1 MGELRLCV
9 YLAALVVGAVAFAG
23 CGSSAS
29 EKGKYTAADVRAAYF
44 RAKDAAFEARQY
56 WADPDFHSMTNY
68 VPLGGIEACPLAQRA
83 TGVKNAVEP
92 TAGDPVQLYVVAPR
106 HDDDGLT
113 PTIVQGALLFP
124 TDAIAERGME
134 QVAAAVDRCPR
145 SYDVRGGP
153 SPILGKY
160 SVSVRPT
167 EVSGW
172 KGIAQ
177 QVAHTYQADDVYYED
192 MAHVI
197 LRRGNVILFLDFD
210 HKQVIGDRSDA
221 VDGIESVAKVVL
233 ERLG

>member
-1 MGELRLCV
+1 MAELRLP
-9 YLAALVVGAVAFAG
+9 LAALALALALGAAG

-29 EKGKYTAADVRAAYF
+29 ADKGKYSADDVRAAYF
-44 RAKDAAFEARQY
+44 RANDAEFPARQY

-83 TGVKNAVEP
+83 TGVKNAVVP
-92 TAGDPVQLYVVAPR
+92 QAGDPVQLFVVAPR

-113 PTIVQGALLFP
+113 PTVVQGALLFP
-124 TDAIAERGME
+124 TDAIADRGMDE
-134 QVAAAVDRCPR
+134 VAAAVDRCPR

-160 SVSVRPT
+160 SVTVRPL

-197 LRRGNVILFLDFD
+197 LRRANVILFLDFD

-221 VDGIESVAKVVL
+221 VDGIEAVAKVVL